1 MTWSPTLPARMPPLL
16 GTLTDEGLRLF
27 FPLAAV
33 YAAAWPFLWV
43 VVLNFD
49 LPLARSVSP
58 SLWHPHEMLI
68 GAFGA
73 ALIGFITTAVP
84 EWTDSR
90 GLKPANILSLAAL
103 WGMGRMVGIL
113 GFDAIGAVG
122 AVADIAWLA
131 GLTVYLA
138 TISIRRR
145 TSRLVGFLLWVTLLL
160 LAEATTRF
168 GFLSGNVDCA
178 SLGVRL
184 IGLAFLGL
192 LSLALARIYVPVINL
207 VLDPSE
213 ATSPYRPHAGRQTLA
228 TGLLAAAVLGEILT
242 TSAPVRGYLA
252 IAAGAA
258 FLDRAGEAFIGR
270 RFVRAEILALFASP
284 ALAGA
289 GLMLLGASRL
299 GASLPETTGL
309 HIALMGGLGM
319 GVMGV
324 FSIAGL
330 FHTQHKLPFPPAA
343 SLALALLV
351 CAVGLRVSADLAPG
365 LRLPVSQ
372 YTASSIVWAFAFGIW
387 FRAYWPLL
395 RDPATTGRSSC

>member
-1 MTWSPTLPARMPPLL
+1 MTLSSPPLAHVPPL
-16 GTLTDEGLRLF
+16 FRTLTDEGLRLF

-33 YAAAWPFLWV
+33 YAAVWPFLWV

-49 LPLARSVSP
+49 LPLARSVP
-58 SLWHPHEMLI
+58 ASLWHPHEMLI

-90 GLKPANILSLAAL
+90 GLKPSYILWLAAL
-103 WGMGRMVGIL
+103 WGIGRVVGVL
-113 GFDAIGAVG
+113 GFDAMGVLGAI
-122 AVADIAWLA
+122 ADIAWLSGLA
-131 GLTVYLA
+131 GYLA
-138 TISIRRR
+138 SVSIRRR
-145 TSRLVGFLLWVTLLL
+145 TSRLAGFVFWVTLLL
-160 LAEATTRF
+160 LAEAVTRF
-168 GFLSGNVDCA
+168 GFLSGSIDRA
-178 SLGVRL
+178 ALGIRL
-184 IGLAFLGL
+184 IGLAYLGL
-192 LSLALARIYVPVINL
+192 LSLALARIYVPVINM

-213 ATSPYRPHAGRQTLA
+213 ATSPYRPHPGRQTLA
-228 TGLLAAAVLGEILT
+228 TGLLAAAVIGEILT
-242 TSAPVRGYLA
+242 ASASVRGYLA

-258 FLDRAGEAFIGR
+258 FLDRAGEAFVGR

-289 GLMLLGASRL
+289 GLILLGASRL

-330 FHTQHKLPFPPAA
+330 LHTQHKLPVPPAA
-343 SLALALLV
+343 SLAFALLV
-351 CAVGLRVSADLAPG
+351 CAVGLRVSVDLAPW
-365 LRLPVSQ
+365 LRLPVGH
-372 YTASSIVWAFAFGIW
+372 YAASSTIWALAFGIW
-387 FRAYWPLL
+387 LRAYWPLL
-395 RDPATTGRSSC
+395 RDSATIGRSSC